1 MSHKGLSAKEKCVAF
16 VAKLLEMIE
25 FTQYAGQFNTFRGRL
40 TGLPQWARVIVGIF
54 AIPGVLLA
62 GLSLLWFLVSIL
74 ALLILT
80 VPVYLLLKLLTDPAP
95 IPDRIEPVQSSGVK
109 RVESTIVE

>member
-1 MSHKGLSAKEKCVAF
+1 
-16 VAKLLEMIE
+16 MIE

-40 TGLPQWARVIVGIF
+40 VGLPQWARIIVGIV
-54 AIPGVLLA
+54 AIPGVILA
-62 GLSLLWFLVSIL
+62 ALSILGLLVSML

-80 VPVYLLLKLLTDPAP
+80 VPVYAFLRRLTEPAS
-95 IPDRIEPVQSSGVK
+95 IPMNEQSVGVK

>member
-1 MSHKGLSAKEKCVAF
+1 
-16 VAKLLEMIE
+16 MIE

-40 TGLPQWARVIVGIF
+40 TGLPQWARYVVGIF

-62 GLSLLWFLVSIL
+62 GLSILGFLVSIL

-80 VPVYLLLKLLTDPAP
+80 VPVYSFLRTLTRPAT
-95 IPDRIEPVQSSGVK
+95 IPEGNEPVPSSGVK

>member
-1 MSHKGLSAKEKCVAF
+1 
-16 VAKLLEMIE
+16 MIE
-25 FTQYAGQFNTFRGRL
+25 FNQYVGQFNGFRGRL

-54 AIPGVLLA
+54 AIPGLLLA
-62 GLSLLWFLVSIL
+62 GLSLLAFLVSIL

-80 VPVYLLLKLLTDPAP
+80 VPVYLLLKRLTDSAP
-95 IPDRIEPVQSSGVK
+95 IPDRIEPVPSVDSPGVK